1 MFLKACGSNGN
12 IFAYTFS
19 SDTLT
24 GVNQVENTYF
34 ENNQAVIAGEV
45 CGELSFSHMI
55 YGERFFLFKLRI
67 PRLSENFDIVNVTIS
82 ERFFSD
88 YTPEAGDFLLIE
100 GQFRSYNNFTDT
112 GNRLI
117 LTVFAKKVVRLDSL
131 DEIDNPNQIY
141 LSGYICKPPIYR
153 TTPFQREIADILLAV
168 NRFYN
173 KSDYIP
179 CIAWGRNAKFAEGL
193 AVGTHLKLWGRVQSR
208 DYQKRIDDENFIIKT
223 AYEISISKME
233 IDQID
238 ED

>member
-1 MFLKACGSNGN
+1 M
-12 IFAYTFS
+12 
-19 SDTLT
+19 
-24 GVNQVENTYF
+24 ENTYF
-34 ENNQAVIAGEV
+34 ENNQATIAGEV
-45 CGELSFSHMI
+45 CSELSFSHMI

-82 ERFFSD
+82 ERFF
-88 YTPEAGDFLLIE
+88 PEFEPKTGEFLYIE

-117 LTVFAKKVVRLDSL
+117 LTVFAKKVLRLDSL
-131 DEIDNPNQIY
+131 DEIENPNQIY
-141 LSGYICKPPIYR
+141 LSGYICKPPVYR

-193 AVGTHLKLWGRVQSR
+193 AVGTHLKLWGRIQSR
-208 DYQKRIDDENFIIKT
+208 DYQKRIDDENYIIKT

-233 IDQID
+233 TEPNN